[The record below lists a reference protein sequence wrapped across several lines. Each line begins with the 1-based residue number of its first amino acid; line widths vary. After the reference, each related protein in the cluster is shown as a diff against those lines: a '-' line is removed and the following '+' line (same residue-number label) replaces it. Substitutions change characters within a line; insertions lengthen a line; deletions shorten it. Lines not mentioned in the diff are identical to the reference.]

1 MYKIGE
7 LVKLSGGKMDDD
19 MKEQF
24 EDITRTILDNQAS
37 QATTHVAVANFNHQ
51 KP

>member
-19 MKEQF
+19 LKAQF

-37 QATTHVAVANFNHQ
+37 YSPGSIKKYIQIKRHF
-51 KP
+51 